1 MHQQRIAILLLATA
15 GMAGTF
21 LPWLTLAGAPV
32 TPGGSDRWITF
43 GLFAVAAATALV
55 GDWRQ
60 SWRGGGFVAF
70 AVPAI
75 AASAV
80 GIYHIADLSMKTS
93 AAAGQPN
100 LFALASPGVG
110 LYLVAAAG
118 IVLVTAAF
126 VLQGPAPRRATAAVL
141 TKV

>member
-1 MHQQRIAILLLATA
+1 MHQQRIAILLLAAA

-21 LPWLTLAGAPV
+21 LPWLTLAGASVAPR
-32 TPGGSDRWITF
+32 GSDPWITF

-55 GDWRQ
+55 GDWRR
-60 SWRGGGFVAF
+60 SWRGGGFIAF
-70 AVPAI
+70 AVPTLL
-75 AASAV
+75 ASAV
-80 GIYHIADLSMKTS
+80 GIYHLADLWMKTS

-118 IVLVTAAF
+118 IVLVTAAL
-126 VLQGPAPRRATAAVL
+126 VLQGPAPRRAVEAAPA
-141 TKV
+141 KV